1 MAQTSRNKP
10 GVEEFGGNAAKASSG
25 DVAMYKMQDSFEKN
39 KKKIIGAVVAVLL
52 IVGAFFG
59 YKYFIQQ
66 PNEEKG
72 LRAIVKVQDW
82 FAQDSFNLV
91 INGDGQS
98 MGGLSVINKYSGTN
112 AANLANY
119 YVGVSYLKTG
129 DAANA
134 IKYLEAYNGKG
145 TIASEMV
152 AGLLGDAYMDA
163 GNVDKGIAQYK
174 KATANEKNP
183 TIAAL
188 YAFRA
193 GLASE
198 RAGKLD
204 DAKQYYRMIKEKFP
218 FTKEA
223 YEVDRFLARLGEL
236 NID

>member
-72 LRAIVKVQDW
+72 LRAIAKVQDW

-98 MGGLSVINKYSGTN
+98 MGGLSVIKKHSGTN

-145 TIASEMV
+145 TIAREMV

-163 GNVDKGIAQYK
+163 GNVDKGISEYK
-174 KATANEKNP
+174 EATGNEKIP
-183 TIAAL
+183 SVAAL
-188 YAFRA
+188 YALRA
-193 GLASE
+193 GVARE
-198 RAGKLD
+198 RGGKLEQ
-204 DAKQYYRMIKEKFP
+204 AKQYYRRIREQYP
-218 FTKEA
+218 FAEVA
-223 YEVDRFLARLGEL
+223 HEVDRFLARLGEL
-236 NID
+236 NI